1 MGWGRRV
8 LWGPGRPSVRRV
20 LVVLIIL
27 IILAGAANALIHR
40 MPG

>member
-20 LVVLIIL
+20 LVVTMIL
-27 IILAGAANALIHR
+27 IVLAGAASELIHR
-40 MPG
+40 LPG